1 MLIVLKVQ
9 ANRKGIVFSAERDK
23 PMHLETRLIKAAKMP
38 HRCTVRA
45 KGLLRWRLQT
55 NLE

>member
-1 MLIVLKVQ
+1 MLIVLEVQ
-9 ANRKGIVFSAERDK
+9 ANRKDIVFSAERDK

-38 HRCTVRA
+38 HRCTVRG